1 MMSFCGFFP
10 ADDPQYTLLV
20 QTIYEKEQDF
30 REEKTPLG
38 GGSSSALVFK
48 EIAEKIM
55 AKKLRAE
62 IEIPEENEKPSLPA
76 VKSGNLNDAGIVLS
90 ALGMTTGTEKIDS
103 EWGKVSRNGKE
114 GYKFSAKEPKT
125 EIIPNVTGMGAKDA
139 VYLLQNCGLEIKLQ
153 GYGTVYEQSLKAGN
167 HAKEGDIIT
176 LMLRP

>member
-48 EIAEKIM
+48 EIADKIM
-55 AKKLRAE
+55 AKRLRAE
-62 IEIPEENEKPSLPA
+62 IEEPLESEKPSLPNI
-76 VKSGNLNDAGIVLS
+76 KKGNLYDAEIVLGT
-90 ALGMTTGTEKIDS
+90 LGIMTEAQERDS
-103 EWGKVSRNGKE
+103 EWGRVSKNGE
-114 GYKFSAKEPKT
+114 GGYRFSAKEPQT
-125 EIIPNVTGMGAKDA
+125 DIIPDVTGMGAKDA
-139 VYLLQNCGLEIKLQ
+139 VYLLQSCGLESRLQ

-167 HAKEGDIIT
+167 HAKEGDVVT
-176 LMLRP
+176 LLLRP